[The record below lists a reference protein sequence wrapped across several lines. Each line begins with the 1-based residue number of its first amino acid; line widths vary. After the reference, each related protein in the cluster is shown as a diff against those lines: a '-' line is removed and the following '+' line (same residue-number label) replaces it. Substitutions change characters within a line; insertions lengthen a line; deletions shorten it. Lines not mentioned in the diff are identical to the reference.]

1 VVYCQLALAVGVY
14 RALLDKGVSGLHY
27 LLYRFLFF
35 ILTKSELMKLP
46 ELKIGSFVARIPII
60 QGGMSIRVS
69 TSALA
74 IPVAECGGVGTIGG
88 SGLPVAELQEDIRRA
103 KAATDG
109 VIAVNIMYA
118 MRNFYDLVMGS
129 IEAGVDMIIT
139 GAGFS
144 RDIFKIGRKHD
155 VPIVSIVSS
164 PAFAK
169 LAQRLGAAAIVVEA
183 AEAGG
188 HLGTDKSLREIFP
201 PIREVVTEVPLIA
214 AGGITNGFEMAEMMD
229 TYGADGVQIASRF
242 VLSEECSV
250 SQEFKEAFLA
260 AKKEDIVLVQ
270 SPVGMTGRAIKTPFV
285 ERMER
290 GEDVAAEKCKFK
302 CLKKCSYKYC
312 INERLMAS
320 CTGDVENGLVFSGAN
335 TWKMNDIL
343 PVSEIFDNF
352 VRDAE
357 SVYREEN

>member
-1 VVYCQLALAVGVY
+1 
-14 RALLDKGVSGLHY
+14 
-27 LLYRFLFF
+27 
-35 ILTKSELMKLP
+35 MKLP

-74 IPVAECGGVGTIGG
+74 VPVAECGGIGTIGG

-103 KAATDG
+103 KQATDG

-118 MRNFYDLVMGS
+118 MKDFYNLVMGS
-129 IEAGVDMIIT
+129 IEAGADMIIT

-144 RDIFKIGRKHD
+144 RDIFKIGKKHNI
-155 VPIVSIVSS
+155 PIVSIVSS

-169 LAQRLGAAAIVVEA
+169 LAEKLGASAIIVEA

-188 HLGTDKSLREIFP
+188 HLGTDKSLRDIFP
-201 PIREVVTEVPLIA
+201 SIRKVVSKVPLIA
-214 AGGITNGFEMAEMMD
+214 AGGIINGFEMAEIMD
-229 TYGADGVQIASRF
+229 KYGADGIQIASRF

-250 SQEFKEAFLA
+250 SQKFKETFLR
-260 AKKEDIVLVQ
+260 AKQEDIVLVQ

-285 ERMER
+285 EQMER
-290 GEDVAAEKCKFK
+290 GEDVSAKECKFK

-312 INERLMAS
+312 INDRLMAS
-320 CTGDVENGLVFSGAN
+320 CTGDVDGGLVFSGAN
-335 TWKMNDIL
+335 TWKMDEIL
-343 PVSEIFDNF
+343 PVSEIFARF
-352 VRDAE
+352 VQEAE
-357 SVYREEN
+357 SVYKEKK